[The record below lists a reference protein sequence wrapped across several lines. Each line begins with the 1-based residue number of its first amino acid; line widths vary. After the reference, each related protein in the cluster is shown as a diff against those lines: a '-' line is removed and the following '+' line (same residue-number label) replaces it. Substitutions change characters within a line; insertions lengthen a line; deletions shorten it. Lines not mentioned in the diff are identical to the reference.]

1 MRPKFPV
8 VSDEMRRRSVLLEHE
23 ALTWPGT
30 RRGKMFGMVSLY
42 RKDAIFALLP
52 ATRAIEN
59 PNSIA
64 LRRQQPIAGS
74 THKWEV
80 FPVDSDKD
88 LSAALERLRNAYD
101 AAR

>member
-1 MRPKFPV
+1 MRPKFPA
-8 VSDEMRRRSVLLEHE
+8 VSDEMRRRSVMLEHE
-23 ALTWPGT
+23 ARTWPGT
-30 RRGKMFGMVSLY
+30 RCGKMFGMVSLY

-64 LRRQQPIAGS
+64 LRRQKRVADN

-80 FPVDSDKD
+80 FPVASDKD
-88 LSAALERLRNAYD
+88 LGAALERLRRAYE
-101 AAR
+101 AAG